1 MSVDAIVIER
11 IEIDSDLSNLSII
24 ESLIDKLCVS
34 IHMNEDLYGN
44 VLISV
49 TEAFN
54 NSVIHGNLLV
64 HTQKVL
70 LEVFEDDFSF
80 SFKISDSGVGFN
92 FLDIP
97 DPTSPENLEK
107 ENGRGIFLI
116 KNLSDD
122 VSFTNNGATIII
134 KFNKNH
140 D

>member
-54 NSVIHGNLLV
+54 NAVIHGNLLV
-64 HTQKVL
+64 HTKKVL
-70 LEVFEDDFSF
+70 LEVFEDDASF
-80 SFKISDSGVGFN
+80 SFKISDFGIGFN

-122 VSFTNNGATIII
+122 ISFTNNGSTIII

>member
-54 NSVIHGNLLV
+54 NAVIHGNLLV

-97 DPTSPENLEK
+97 DPTSPVNLEK